1 MTSLGHSALHGR
13 QTDKPHG
20 HNEPLGTFSH
30 IAAKLEFSRI
40 WTKSPFVTELQRQN
54 VLKFEIFQMNSF
66 EDMVVQSRS
75 GPTKI
80 RQDVS
85 QATKRHAD
93 FERKM
98 FTLYDNVFI

>member
-1 MTSLGHSALHGR
+1 MTVRPTHDEPFWRFFTYSC
-13 QTDKPHG
+13 QTRIF
-20 HNEPLGTFSH
+20 TH
-30 IAAKLEFSRI
+30 IIQRTI
-40 WTKSPFVTELQRQN
+40 FVAELQRQN

-93 FERKM
+93 FDRKM

>member
-1 MTSLGHSALHGR
+1 MVQKT
-13 QTDKPHG
+13 
-20 HNEPLGTFSH
+20 
-30 IAAKLEFSRI
+30 I
-40 WTKSPFVTELQRQN
+40 FVAELQRQN
-54 VLKFEIFQMNSF
+54 VLKFEIFQMNCF

-93 FERKM
+93 FDRKM